1 MEESTM
7 SITYHHYGAVLV
19 DMPLDRLWSDLR
31 DSLIAPRSTLGHLDS
46 INIALA
52 DLSSPALQIALQW
65 GEQATL
71 EERIDRSEGTHT
83 LTYRASAS
91 VLEIAEYVAT
101 CTLQRVSDA
110 PHTTYVEWTRM
121 YRPTAQA
128 NSGRASGFV
137 ARMRAQD
144 QAIAERFAA
153 ADDRAEA
160 LLIDYSLGGATVER
174 WANRA
179 TKYAKAA

>member
-1 MEESTM
+1 M

-19 DMPLDRLWSDLR
+19 DIPLDRLWNDLR
-31 DSLIAPRSTLGHLDS
+31 DSLIAPGSTLGHLDP

-65 GEQATL
+65 GDQATL
-71 EERIDRSEGTHT
+71 EQRIELPKGTHT
-83 LTYRASAS
+83 VTYRASAS

-101 CTLQRVSDA
+101 CTLQHVTNP
-110 PHTTYVEWTRM
+110 PHSTSVEWTRV

-128 NSGRASGFV
+128 DSARTSAFV
-137 ARMRAQD
+137 ARLRAQD
-144 QAIAERFAA
+144 QVIVDRFAA

-160 LLIDYSLGGATVER
+160 LLIEYALGAATVEH
-174 WANRA
+174 WAKRA
-179 TKYAKAA
+179 IRYAKAA

>member
-1 MEESTM
+1 VEELTM

-19 DMPLDRLWSDLR
+19 DIPLDRLWSDLR
-31 DSLIAPRSTLGHLDS
+31 DSLIAPRSTLGHLDP

-65 GEQATL
+65 GDRATL
-71 EERIDRSEGTHT
+71 EETIDRSEGSHT

-101 CTLQRVSDA
+101 CTLQRVRDA

-128 NSGRASGFV
+128 NSARTSAFV
-137 ARMRAQD
+137 ARLRAQD
-144 QAIAERFAA
+144 QLIADRFAA
-153 ADDRAEA
+153 ADDQAES
-160 LLIDYSLGGATVER
+160 LLIDYALGGATVEHR
-174 WANRA
+174 ANRA
-179 TKYAKAA
+179 ITYAKAA